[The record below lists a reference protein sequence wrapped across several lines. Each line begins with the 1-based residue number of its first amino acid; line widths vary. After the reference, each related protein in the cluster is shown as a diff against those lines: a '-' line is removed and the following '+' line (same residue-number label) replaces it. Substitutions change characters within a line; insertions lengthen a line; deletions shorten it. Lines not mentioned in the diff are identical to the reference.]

1 MTMRYWI
8 VGGEYEDSDFRTLI
22 PDSETMAGPFD
33 CENKARNEWMRL
45 TYSPGTDPANTRYSI
60 AAETVH

>member
-1 MTMRYWI
+1 
-8 VGGEYEDSDFRTLI
+8 
-22 PDSETMAGPFD
+22 MAGPFD
-33 CENKARNEWMRL
+33 CEGKARNEWMRL